1 MEMRRPTGARVE
13 PITSRRAEAPLKRLN
28 QLRGMPVVD
37 ISSAHRIGNV
47 LNVHLD
53 PNAGSIESIDVG
65 RSGEAAEHRLKVVD
79 IRRIG
84 KDAVVM
90 LPVAADSHHRQDAL
104 DGFID
109 TATIMGLEVIDE
121 EGDRLGFISDILIN
135 ADTLEVHT
143 YELTTPY
150 LERLFRGP
158 RRVPPD
164 RVLMC
169 SRDVMIIR
177 SARQPVVITVSPES
191 QQRTAAWQGRSL
203 RLATATVSEDT
214 EIDQTAAVRTA

>member
-1 MEMRRPTGARVE
+1 MA
-13 PITSRRAEAPLKRLN
+13 SRRGDAPIKRLRE
-28 QLRGMPVVD
+28 LRGMPVVD

-53 PNAGSIESIDVG
+53 PNAGSVESIDVG
-65 RSGEAAEHRLKVVD
+65 RSGEAAERRVKVVD
-79 IRRIG
+79 VRRIG

-90 LPVAADSHHRQDAL
+90 LPTATNGNHRQEAL

-121 EGDRLGFISDILIN
+121 EGDRLGFFSDILIN
-135 ADTLEVHT
+135 ADSLDVHS
-143 YELTTPY
+143 YELTTPF
-150 LERLFRGP
+150 LERLFRGF
-158 RRVPPD
+158 RRISPD

-169 SRDVMIIR
+169 SRDVMVIR
-177 SARQPVVITVSPES
+177 SAREPVVITVSPEA
-191 QQRTAAWQGRSL
+191 QQRTAAWNGRSL
-203 RLATATVSEDT
+203 RLATSTVSEDT